1 MATSARDEALVQLLL
16 ERWKDSASGLDTAK
30 TYEYTVLLS
39 FPSTEQP
46 NIVEVGEVKPRD
58 VGVVRAAARCTADS
72 AFLLFSVGP
81 NGTVF
86 HSFQPFEKNLT
97 GEQAEPNVLQP
108 YAAYAPPG
116 TPKVSWNTPPPHYD
130 ILALL
135 GFRLSPSK
143 AEASEKSSSGASN
156 PLH

>member
-16 ERWKDSASGLDTAK
+16 GRWKDSASGLDTAK

-46 NIVEVGEVKPRD
+46 NSVEVGEVKPRD
-58 VGVVRAAARCTADS
+58 IGVVRAAARCTADS
-72 AFLLFSVGP
+72 TFLLFSVGP

-116 TPKVSWNTPPPHYD
+116 TPKVSWDTPP
-130 ILALL
+130 L
-135 GFRLSPSK
+135 
-143 AEASEKSSSGASN
+143 
-156 PLH
+156 